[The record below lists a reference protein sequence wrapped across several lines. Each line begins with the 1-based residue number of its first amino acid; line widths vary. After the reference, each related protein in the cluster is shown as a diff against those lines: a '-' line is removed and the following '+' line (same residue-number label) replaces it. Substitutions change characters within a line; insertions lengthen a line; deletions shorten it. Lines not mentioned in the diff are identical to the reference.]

1 MAASRLKN
9 SSLNKFLEDLSNN
22 TPHAKQFKEED
33 LGKIK
38 RSSSRKSRQLQ
49 VLQERNSKYR

>member
-9 SSLNKFLEDLSNN
+9 SSLHKFLEDLSNN
-22 TPHAKQFKEED
+22 TPHAKQFDEED

>member
-1 MAASRLKN
+1 MAASRSKN

-22 TPHAKQFKEED
+22 TPHAKQFEEED

-38 RSSSRKSRQLQ
+38 RSNRNRRQMQ
-49 VLQERNSKYR
+49 VLSARNSKYR